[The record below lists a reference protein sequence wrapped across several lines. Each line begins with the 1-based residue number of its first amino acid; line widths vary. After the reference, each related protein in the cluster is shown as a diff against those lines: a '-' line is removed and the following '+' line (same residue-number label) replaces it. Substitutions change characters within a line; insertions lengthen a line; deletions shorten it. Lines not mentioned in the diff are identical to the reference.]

1 MNDFLSEFKRFI
13 MRGNVLDMAI
23 GVVVGAAFSKIVS
36 SLVTYIIM
44 PSLGVLLGGIDFSN
58 FFILLSTTKRAETL
72 AEA

>member
-23 GVVVGAAFSKIVS
+23 GVVVEAAFSKIVS

-44 PSLGVLLGGIDFSN
+44 PPLGVLLGGIDFSN